1 MYPAGFFL
9 IRFKQHINKPDVI
22 QTLNIDSDRILDL
35 INRFAMKLTT
45 ICKPVYS
52 KKCYQNDITKCYL
65 YKKQL
70 YMKKRI
76 LIIDDDADMCTLL
89 SRLLI
94 KHGYETDT
102 AHSGKK
108 GIEKFKAGVFD
119 IVLCDYR
126 LGDKKD
132 GKDVLVEIKQL
143 NPATIVLII
152 TGYSDIKLA
161 VDVIKAGAYDY
172 IIKPLLPEEVLNILS
187 NAINQNGT
195 EKQSSGQ
202 SVKETRNA
210 KINSKLTSEFLEG
223 QAISTRD
230 LYKQIDLVAPTNFS
244 IILYGESGTGKEVIA
259 KTIHEKS
266 SRKGKPFV
274 AMDCGTLSKELAGSE
289 LFGHMKGSFTGAL
302 ADKEG
307 HFELANGGTLFL
319 DEVANLSAEIQ
330 ASLLRVIQERKFK
343 RVGGN
348 TEIGIDIRI
357 IVASNENLQDAYRK
371 GKFREDLYHRFN
383 EFSINLPP
391 LRARK
396 EDIPLFADFFLSKTM
411 EELNKQLNG
420 FDEEVLEMFTHY
432 SWPGNLREFRN
443 VVRRCVLLT
452 DSGYVSAASL
462 PYEISNAD
470 SISGTTDLA
479 EPGKKT
485 MDLRDSA
492 SKAEYETIMH
502 VLKEV
507 NFNKTK
513 AAEVL
518 KIDRKTLYNKIRGY
532 EESQL

>member
-1 MYPAGFFL
+1 M
-9 IRFKQHINKPDVI
+9 Q
-22 QTLNIDSDRILDL
+22 
-35 INRFAMKLTT
+35 
-45 ICKPVYS
+45 
-52 KKCYQNDITKCYL
+52 
-65 YKKQL
+65 
-70 YMKKRI
+70 KRI

-89 SRLLI
+89 ARFLT
-94 KHGYETDT
+94 KNGYEADT

-108 GIEKFKAGVFD
+108 GIEKFKAGAFD

-132 GKDVLVEIKQL
+132 GKDVLMEIKQI

-187 NAINQNGT
+187 KAISQPAADRTGA
-195 EKQSSGQ
+195 GHPA
-202 SVKETRNA
+202 KELKNTRT
-210 KINSKLTSEFLEG
+210 SKLTSEYLEG
-223 QAISTRD
+223 EAPTTKN

-266 SRKGKPFV
+266 ARKGKPFV

-319 DEVANLSAEIQ
+319 DEVANLSSEIQ

-357 IVASNENLQDAYRK
+357 IVASNENLQEAYRK

-383 EFSINLPP
+383 EFSMNLPP
-391 LRARK
+391 LRSRK

-411 EELNKQLNG
+411 EELNKNLDG
-420 FDEEVLEMFTHY
+420 FDDEVLEMFRNY

-443 VVRRCVLLT
+443 VVRRCALLT
-452 DSGYVSAASL
+452 DSGYITADSL
-462 PYEISNAD
+462 PQEISNVSMA
-470 SISGTTDLA
+470 SEEPA
-479 EPGKKT
+479 ERPEAGKKT
-485 MDLRDSA
+485 LDLKDSA

-502 VLKEV
+502 VLREV

-532 EESQL
+532 EESQQI